1 MENVRPSIGGGWY
14 PHDPGLLAQ
23 NLDIYLGNAE
33 SAKPRGTLIGL
44 IVPHAGHI
52 YSGHVA
58 AYAYNCIKGMKF
70 DTVIIVSPSHFLTS
84 GNILTSSHDAYE
96 TPLGIVEVDKNLMN
110 RLNHALMDNYQ
121 ERLVPVSNDPEH
133 AIEVEL
139 PFLQHILGDFRF
151 LPVMIFSQDSRTAQ
165 VLGHSLARVAA
176 DRNALLIASSDLS
189 HFYPASEARKFDH
202 EMLRRIESF
211 DPECVIEAESE
222 GSGFA
227 CGKGAIASVLW
238 ACSDLGADRVE
249 VLNYANSGDV
259 TGDYESVVGYGAAV
273 ILQTN

>member
-1 MENVRPSIGGGWY
+1 MENIRPSIGGGWY
-14 PHDPGLLAQ
+14 PHDPGLLIQ
-23 NLDIYLGNAE
+23 NLDKFFANAE
-33 SAKPRGTLIGL
+33 VDEPRGTLIGL
-44 IVPHAGHI
+44 IVPHAGHM

-84 GNILTSSHDAYE
+84 GNIITSSHDAYE
-96 TPLGIVEVDKNLMN
+96 TPLGIVEVDKKLMN
-110 RLNHALMDNYQ
+110 QLNHALMDNCQ

-151 LPVMIFSQDSRTAQ
+151 LPVMIFNQDSRTAQ
-165 VLGHSLARVAA
+165 ALGHSLARVAA
-176 DRNALLIASSDLS
+176 GRNALLIASSDLS

-211 DPECVIEAESE
+211 DPEGVIEAESE

-249 VLNYANSGDV
+249 VLNYANSGYI